1 MSAQVSSN
9 VVFPSKILFLD
20 ICVKVL
26 VWKFCLKV
34 LGGSRK
40 LGLNSG
46 SGVLIYVP
54 WNRGQFIFIPN
65 PNQKSCDGKAKTRNH
80 DGKAKIRN
88 HNGKAE
94 TRNHDGRA
102 KIRNQEEKAKIRNH
116 DGKAKTKNHA
126 MVKLKSEIMME
137 KLKPEIRIENL
148 KSEIMQIC
156 YSSNGKVNSPSFSV
170 WWDKIWILWISTN
183 LLPPCSP
190 LSTTYLSF
198 TASNDFWYWED
209 IKKYL
214 RWHLGLCLGRGS
226 T

>member
-80 DGKAKIRN
+80 
-88 HNGKAE
+88 
-94 TRNHDGRA
+94 
-102 KIRNQEEKAKIRNH
+102 
-116 DGKAKTKNHA
+116 A
-126 MVKLKSEIMME
+126 MVKLKPEIMMVKLISEIIME
-137 KLKPEIRIENL
+137 KLKPEITMEELKSEIRMKRL
-148 KSEIMQIC
+148 KSEIMMV
-156 YSSNGKVNSPSFSV
+156 KPKP
-170 WWDKIWILWISTN
+170 KIM
-183 LLPPCSP
+183 
-190 LSTTYLSF
+190 
-198 TASNDFWYWED
+198 
-209 IKKYL
+209 
-214 RWHLGLCLGRGS
+214 RW
-226 T
+226 